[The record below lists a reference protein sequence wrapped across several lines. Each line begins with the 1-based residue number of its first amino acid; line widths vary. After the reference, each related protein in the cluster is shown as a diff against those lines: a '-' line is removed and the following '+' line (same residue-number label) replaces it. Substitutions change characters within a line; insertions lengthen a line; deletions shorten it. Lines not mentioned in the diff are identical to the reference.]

1 MNVLTKLAVAATFAA
16 ASMSPVMAQQTDH
29 SAHHPSTAASEKPA
43 TNDVSPVVA
52 DSSMSEGTIRK
63 VDKEQK
69 KITIRHGELKNLD
82 MPPMTMVFQVT
93 DPAFVEQ
100 VNVGD
105 EVNFIAEKLDG
116 KYTVTRIEKK
126 N

>member
-1 MNVLTKLAVAATFAA
+1 MNVLTKLAVAATFAFA
-16 ASMSPVMAQQTDH
+16 ASNPVLAQQTDH
-29 SAHHPSTAASEKPA
+29 EAHHPATAASEQPV
-43 TNDVSPVVA
+43 TNDASPAVA

-82 MPPMTMVFQVT
+82 MPPMSMVFQVA

-116 KYTVTRIEKK
+116 KYTVMRIEKK